1 MTEYLL
7 MFLFFCIFQLTSSR
21 RGWRSTAYAGVN
33 STLFQLT
40 SSRRGWHWTS
50 SGSELDIPF
59 QLTSSR
65 RGWHA
70 HSPLLTVQGCHFN
83 SHPHE
88 EDDPASWIPR
98 SSYRHFNS
106 HPHEEDD
113 FHSFVLSVIV
123 ILFQLTSSR
132 RGWPFYITLSNTS
145 NYFNSHP
152 HEEDDR
158 KCLIFYFKT
167 EIFQLTSSRRGWQ
180 YTLYFLFNCVNIS
193 THILTKRMTIV
204 GSIKK
209 DSELIST
216 HILTKR
222 MTMDKLDMFKQTGI
236 STHILTK
243 RMTNFHGD
251 DELFTGYFNSHPHEE
266 DDVKPCFVEW
276 QHIHFNSHPHEE
288 DDEYRQA
295 CFGS

>member
-1 MTEYLL
+1 MTSTGDMLWEANLYFNSHPREEDDASNFPRLIALSISTHILTKRMTEYLL

-132 RGWPFYITLSNTS
+132 RGWPCLVVRQVYGTIFQLTSSRRGWLNNQHHKQKLYLFQLTSSRRGWPFYITLSNTS

-152 HEEDDR
+152 HEEDD
-158 KCLIFYFKT
+158 
-167 EIFQLTSSRRGWQ
+167 SRNRNLQ
-180 YTLYFLFNCVNIS
+180 R
-193 THILTKRMTIV
+193 TK
-204 GSIKK
+204 
-209 DSELIST
+209 
-216 HILTKR
+216 
-222 MTMDKLDMFKQTGI
+222 
-236 STHILTK
+236 
-243 RMTNFHGD
+243 
-251 DELFTGYFNSHPHEE
+251 
-266 DDVKPCFVEW
+266 
-276 QHIHFNSHPHEE
+276 
-288 DDEYRQA
+288 
-295 CFGS
+295 

>member
-1 MTEYLL
+1 MTSTGDMLWEANLYFNSHPREEDDASNFPRLIALSISTHILTKRMTEYLL

-113 FHSFVLSVIV
+113 STPSTFCSTAS
-123 ILFQLTSSR
+123 
-132 RGWPFYITLSNTS
+132 
-145 NYFNSHP
+145 
-152 HEEDDR
+152 
-158 KCLIFYFKT
+158 
-167 EIFQLTSSRRGWQ
+167 IFQLTSSRRGW
-180 YTLYFLFNCVNIS
+180 LHFRVRVNVYIIS
-193 THILTKRMTIV
+193 THILTKRMT
-204 GSIKK
+204 
-209 DSELIST
+209 T
-216 HILTKR
+216 W
-222 MTMDKLDMFKQTGI
+222 KLATWG
-236 STHILTK
+236 
-243 RMTNFHGD
+243 R
-251 DELFTGYFNSHPHEE
+251 
-266 DDVKPCFVEW
+266 
-276 QHIHFNSHPHEE
+276 
-288 DDEYRQA
+288 
-295 CFGS
+295 

>member
-1 MTEYLL
+1 MTSTGDMLWEANLYFNSHPREEDDASNFPRLIALSISTHILTKRMTEYLL

-132 RGWPFYITLSNTS
+132 RGWPCLVVRQVYGTIFQLTSSRRGWPFYITLSNTS

-152 HEEDDR
+152 HEEDDCR
-158 KCLIFYFKT
+158 KYPGSRLQNT
-167 EIFQLTSSRRGWQ
+167 FQLTSSRRGWQ
-180 YTLYFLFNCVNIS
+180 LLFMC
-193 THILTKRMTIV
+193 
-204 GSIKK
+204 
-209 DSELIST
+209 
-216 HILTKR
+216 
-222 MTMDKLDMFKQTGI
+222 
-236 STHILTK
+236 
-243 RMTNFHGD
+243 
-251 DELFTGYFNSHPHEE
+251 P
-266 DDVKPCFVEW
+266 
-276 QHIHFNSHPHEE
+276 
-288 DDEYRQA
+288 
-295 CFGS
+295 